1 MSSAETGH
9 TKEKEFL
16 MTHPSTVPAPEGSA
30 GKTGAPA
37 ASAPSEPKTPNA
49 DGGLTLLVS
58 NQSFADDPVRI
69 TISIDGDVVVDDEFS
84 VGMQDNWIAFE
95 VRLPPGNHEL
105 TMRSSTGVEADAE
118 VSIPAAGHRWA
129 SAAYWNSPPDP
140 GRARADKMP
149 RRFSLTVNDEPIALA

>member
-1 MSSAETGH
+1 
-9 TKEKEFL
+9 
-16 MTHPSTVPAPEGSA
+16 MTHPSTVPAPEWSA
-30 GKTGAPA
+30 GKTGTPTV
-37 ASAPSEPKTPNA
+37 SAPSGPKTPDA
-49 DGGLTLLVS
+49 HGLTLLVS

-118 VSIPAAGHRWA
+118 VLIPAGGHRWA
-129 SAAYWNSPPDP
+129 NVAYWYSPPDHD
-140 GRARADKMP
+140 RARADKMP
-149 RRFSLTVNDEPIALA
+149 RGFSLTVNDEPIALA